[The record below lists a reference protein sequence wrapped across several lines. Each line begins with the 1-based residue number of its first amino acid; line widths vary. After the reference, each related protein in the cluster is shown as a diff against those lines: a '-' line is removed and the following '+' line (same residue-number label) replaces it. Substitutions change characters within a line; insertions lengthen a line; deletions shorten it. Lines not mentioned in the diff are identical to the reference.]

1 MPKPASYAWTG
12 LVGYVIVADVVLVTF
27 ERKGLEG
34 FGTMSSAF
42 RDSLAHPVKRWPV
55 IVAWGLLTFH
65 LFDFFFPERV
75 RRVEPGRACVR
86 LIEQILTALGDENAE
101 DGQVRRDGPE
111 SGASDE
117 RVS

>member
-12 LVGYVIVADVVLVTF
+12 LVGYVIAADVVLVTF

-86 LIEQILTALGDENAE
+86 LIEQI
-101 DGQVRRDGPE
+101 
-111 SGASDE
+111 S
-117 RVS
+117 

>member
-12 LVGYVIVADVVLVTF
+12 LVGYVIAADVVLVSF

-55 IVAWGLLTFH
+55 GIVTGKQI
-65 LFDFFFPERV
+65 
-75 RRVEPGRACVR
+75 GRAHV
-86 LIEQILTALGDENAE
+86 
-101 DGQVRRDGPE
+101 
-111 SGASDE
+111 
-117 RVS
+117 